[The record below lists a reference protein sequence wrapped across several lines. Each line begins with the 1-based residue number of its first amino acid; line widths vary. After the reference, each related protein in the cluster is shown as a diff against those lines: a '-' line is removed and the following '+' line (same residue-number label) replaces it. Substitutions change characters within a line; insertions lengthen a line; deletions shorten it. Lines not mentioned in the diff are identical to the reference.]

1 MGAAGG
7 AGADWGLIE
16 LKQALLAAAKA
27 GRLAEAI
34 AAAEEVV
41 ARAPLDAVARE
52 VLGHLVQLHGL
63 RSGDAAGTSSG
74 EEDEGAEAGGS
85 SEDEDEEAAG
95 GGSEGEE
102 EEDGVIKSPPPKPAK
117 SISLKHPAHHDQLQ
131 KLKVLLREEAERAG
145 EPAPESKR
153 EWKDRLLK

>member
-7 AGADWGLIE
+7 GGADWGLIE
-16 LKQALLAAAKA
+16 LKKALLASAKA

-74 EEDEGAEAGGS
+74 EEDEGGEAGGS
-85 SEDEDEEAAG
+85 SEDEAEEAAG
-95 GGSEGEE
+95 SGSEGEE
-102 EEDGVIKSPPPKPAK
+102 DDGVIKSPKPKPAK
-117 SISLKHPAHHDQLQ
+117 SIALKHPAHHGQLQ
-131 KLKVLLREEAERAG
+131 KLKALLRGEAERAG
-145 EPAPESKR
+145 EQAPESKR
-153 EWKDRLLK
+153 EWTDRLLK